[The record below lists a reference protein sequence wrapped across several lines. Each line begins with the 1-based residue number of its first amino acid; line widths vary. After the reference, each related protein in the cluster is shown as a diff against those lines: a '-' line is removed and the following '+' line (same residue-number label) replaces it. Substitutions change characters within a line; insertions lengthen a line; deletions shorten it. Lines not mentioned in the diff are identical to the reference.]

1 MIDWEQFDLMVE
13 EDVKERQEMIT
24 AGRKS
29 QVLLAQINVLLAKK
43 DILLSSSYLEIQQLL
58 RSRFH
63 VESTL
68 EEIEAEMVVL
78 NYYIEDDIIDYEEDF
93 EW

>member
-68 EEIEAEMVVL
+68 EDIEAEMIVL
-78 NYYIEDDIIDYEEDF
+78 NYYVEDDVLDYEEDY